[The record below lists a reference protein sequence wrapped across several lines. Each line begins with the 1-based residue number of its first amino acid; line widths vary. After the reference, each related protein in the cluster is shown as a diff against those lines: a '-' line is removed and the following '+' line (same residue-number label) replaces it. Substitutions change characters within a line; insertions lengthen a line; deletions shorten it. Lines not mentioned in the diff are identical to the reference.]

1 LDWLEVKV
9 VIHSIAVEAVSDIF
23 TVIGSGGVVIEEHSL
38 REEYLKS
45 GVGDYYDLPEL
56 QFSKEHASI
65 TGYLLMDNRLTARLE
80 DLRYRVVN
88 LNSYFDEDLEASI
101 STSIVK
107 EEDWETAWKAYY
119 KPEKIGERI
128 VIKPTW
134 EPYEQKENE
143 LIVELDPG
151 MAFGTGSHPT
161 TSMCV
166 EFLDEYLTPET
177 VVLDVGTG
185 SGILAI
191 VAAKLGAN
199 KVIAVD
205 LDPLAVKVAK
215 ENVIQNK
222 VETLVEVLEGNLLD
236 KVKTKADLV
245 VANIIADIIIAG
257 VEDMVQALADGGHFL
272 ASGIIDD
279 RRQDVEKKFAEINLK
294 IVEVKEQGG
303 WVAILAQREA

>member
-9 VIHSIAVEAVSDIF
+9 VIKSIAVEAVSDIF

-38 REEYLKS
+38 RDEYINK
-45 GVGDYYDLPEL
+45 GAWDYYELPEL
-56 QFSKEHASI
+56 QFSKDYASI
-65 TGYLLMDNRLTARLE
+65 TGYLPMDNRLTAKLE

-88 LNSYFDEDLEASI
+88 LNSYFDEALEASI

-107 EEDWETAWKAYY
+107 EEDWATAWKAYY
-119 KPEKIGERI
+119 KPEKIGKRI

-134 EPYEQKENE
+134 EPYEPKENE

-166 EFLDEYLTPET
+166 EFLDEHLTPET
-177 VVLDVGTG
+177 VVLDIGTG

-199 KVIAVD
+199 EVIAVD
-205 LDPLAVKVAK
+205 LDPVAVKVAI
-215 ENVIQNK
+215 ENVKQNK
-222 VETLVEVLEGNLLD
+222 VETTVQVLEGNLLD
-236 KVKTKADLV
+236 KVKTKANLV

-257 VEDMVQALADGGHFL
+257 ADDMVQALADGGHFL
-272 ASGIIDD
+272 ASGIIED